1 MSRSMSRGSS
11 VQAEEPPVQMQEGRR
26 VCVFKE
32 EPEAGVAGRA
42 RNFDEI
48 QCLARS
54 CVPPGY

>member
-1 MSRSMSRGSS
+1 MSTSMSGGSPL
-11 VQAEEPPVQMQEGRR
+11 QAEEPPVQIQEGRR